1 MLRDFVLEPDV
12 FIYFV
17 TMRGLQFIGFDQ
29 QNNGSIIE
37 AQIMSLDAFGDTVI
51 IISDSDPTFS
61 KVCNVTAGL
70 CQSTI
75 SVYMGMQPITD
86 ILTFRKS
93 KQPLPGMVFMY
104 RYMYMYMLYIYFE
117 LCPYTCACL
126 QYNVMVPSEFEVC
139 MTLCTCIMFSRR
151 KS

>member
-51 IISDSDPTFS
+51 IISDSNPTFS
-61 KVCNVTAGL
+61 KVCNVTARL

-75 SVYMGMQPITD
+75 SVYVDMQPITD

-117 LCPYTCACL
+117 LCPHTCVCP